1 MYRPL
6 YSGCY
11 LPDKLHFC
19 GKEIV
24 HLWSAANWKHLLLE
38 EESSASGIIDNSFY
52 KPFFFFLL
60 VRAGAGKNFYK
71 SREHC
76 LEVKY
81 QLAMWFLEST

>member
-52 KPFFFFLL
+52 KPFFFFCWLEL
-60 VRAGAGKNFYK
+60 ELEKIFIRAG
-71 SREHC
+71 
-76 LEVKY
+76 
-81 QLAMWFLEST
+81 STVWK